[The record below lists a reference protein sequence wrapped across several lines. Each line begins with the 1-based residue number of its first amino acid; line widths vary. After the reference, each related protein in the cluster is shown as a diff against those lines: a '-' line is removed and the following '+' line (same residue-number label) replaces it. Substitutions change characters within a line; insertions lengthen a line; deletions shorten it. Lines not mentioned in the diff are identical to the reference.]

1 MSQELVLFDLDGT
14 LMDTAPDMGNALNI
28 LRAEHNLA
36 PLSADRIRPQVSHG
50 AMGLLKLGF
59 GIEPQ
64 DARFAEMRA
73 RYLDIY
79 EQHLAEE
86 TRLFHGMDKVLDGLE
101 QQGLTWGIVT
111 NKPGWLT
118 EPLLEAQGLKS
129 RAACVVSGDTV
140 ARRKPF
146 PDPLLHAA
154 GLCGKAADKGIYVGD
169 AQRDVQSAHAAG
181 MLAVVAMYG
190 YLGDEDRPDVWKPDH
205 MIMHPSELLA
215 WIATQPAPRAAA
227 GASA

>member
-1 MSQELVLFDLDGT
+1 MSLELVLFDLDGT

-79 EQHLAEE
+79 EQHLADD
-86 TRLFHGMDKVLDGLE
+86 THLFHGMDKVLDGLE
-101 QQGLTWGIVT
+101 KQGITWGIVT

-118 EPLLEAQGLKS
+118 EPLLEARGLKA

-140 ARRKPF
+140 ARRKPH
-146 PDPLLHAA
+146 PDPLLHAV
-154 GLCGKAADKGIYVGD
+154 GLCRKTVDQGLYVGD
-169 AQRDVQSAHAAG
+169 AQRDVESAHAAG

-205 MIMHPSELLA
+205 MIMHPSELLT

-227 GASA
+227 VVPA